1 MASRHHDEI
10 RERILRAALE
20 MAEEAGS
27 WEAVRL
33 RLVAVRAGLPL
44 TEVLSRFRD
53 LDAVADAWFAK
64 GWEAMLA
71 PPPEGFYVLPARERL
86 EVLLLR
92 WFDALAEHRRLTAE
106 MVRIKLHPPHPHHWV
121 PMVFNLSRT
130 IQWLRD
136 AAALDGLGARRGIEE
151 VGLTLLFLRTLA
163 VWSCDRSE
171 GQGRT
176 RAFLR
181 RRLAC
186 ADRAMA
192 CYGRLERRGRGF
204 GRTADQAV

>member
-1 MASRHHDEI
+1 MASSSDEET

-20 MAEEAGS
+20 AAEESGS

-33 RLVAVRAGLPL
+33 RLVAARTGLPL
-44 TEVLSRFRD
+44 REILDHFRD
-53 LDAVADAWFAK
+53 LDALADAWFAK

-71 PPPEGFYVLPARERL
+71 PPPEGFFVLPARERL
-86 EVLLLR
+86 EILLLR

-106 MVRIKLHPPHPHHWV
+106 MVRTKLHPPHPHHWV
-121 PMVFNLSRT
+121 PMIFNLSRT

-204 GRTADQAV
+204 GRVADQAV

>member
-1 MASRHHDEI
+1 MASSREEQI
-10 RERILRAALE
+10 RERILRAALA
-20 MAEEAGS
+20 MAEEAGT

-33 RLVAVRAGLPL
+33 RLVAERLELPL

-71 PPPEGFYVLPARERL
+71 PPPEGFFTLPARERL
-86 EVLLLR
+86 EMLLLR

-106 MVRIKLHPPHPHHWV
+106 MVRTKLHPPHPHHWV
-121 PMVFNLSRT
+121 PMIFNLSRT